1 MKAKYFILI
10 TTLTALTACKEK
22 KSDPPS
28 SKQFCLSDTMKH
40 MIAIDTVQ
48 VCAISNETR
57 LSGEISFDEN
67 KVVKIFP
74 RSSGQVIDCKV
85 SPGDKVQAGQVLAI
99 IKSADVAGNYQDLSS
114 ADADINIAKRQLDNE
129 QSLYQSGIA
138 SEREYTEAKEN
149 YEKALA
155 AKRKIQSLISINGGN
170 GSNASGTYV
179 VTSPITGYL
188 VEKNINT
195 GNFIRQDMNQNL
207 FTISDLKDVWV
218 QANVFE
224 NDIAKIH
231 QGSDVQITTMA
242 YPDKIFT
249 GKVDK
254 MGDVL
259 DATNKT
265 LQVRI
270 VLPNPDFLLKPQMFA
285 TVIVSDTSGKTA
297 TCIPTKALLA
307 EDGVNY
313 VVTYNNN
320 CDMHVVPVQVLKTVG
335 DKTYISSG
343 IESGQKLITQ
353 NQLLVFEEL
362 MGE

>member
-1 MKAKYFILI
+1 MKAKYFIAI
-10 TTLTALTACKEK
+10 TTLVAFAACKDN
-22 KSDPPS
+22 KSDPPV

-40 MIAIDTVQ
+40 MITIDTAQ
-48 VCAISNETR
+48 ICALTNETR

-74 RSSGQVIDCKV
+74 RSSGQVTESHV
-85 SPGDKVQAGQVLAI
+85 SLGDKVQAGQVLAV
-99 IKSADVAGNYQDLSS
+99 IKSADVAGNYEDLSS
-114 ADADINIAKRQLDNE
+114 AEADIAIAKRRLDNE
-129 QSLYQSGIA
+129 ESLYQSGIA

-155 AKRKIQSLISINGGN
+155 AKRKIQSIISINGGS
-170 GSNASGTYV
+170 GSSASGTYV
-179 VTSPITGYL
+179 ITSPITGYL
-188 VEKNINT
+188 VEKNVNT
-195 GNFIRQDMNQNL
+195 GNFIRQDMSQNL

-224 NDIAKIH
+224 NDIAKMH
-231 QGSDVQITTMA
+231 TGSNVQITTLA
-242 YPDKIFT
+242 YPDKTFT

-254 MGDVL
+254 IGDML

-285 TVIVSDTSGKTA
+285 TVIVSDTSGQTA

-313 VVTYNNN
+313 VVKYNNDCN
-320 CDMHVVPVQVLKTVG
+320 MQVEPVQILKTIG
-335 DKTYISSG
+335 DKTYITSG
-343 IESGQKLITQ
+343 VEKGQKLITQ
-353 NQLLVFEEL
+353 NQLLIFQQL